1 MSGSIPQIAQ
11 PQVKPSEPVASPREL
26 FPSSDGPRG
35 SLRIGAD
42 VGGTFTDVVVLDGQ
56 GNLST
61 QKVPSTPPHFEEAV
75 TRAIGAWLGSAGTS
89 GARVREVAHG
99 TTVATNAVL
108 ERRGA
113 KTALI
118 TTKGFRDVL
127 ELRRIRV
134 PVLYDWFFRKP
145 RELVERCLRFE
156 VEERILA
163 DGTVQVALR
172 ESGLR
177 NLKQRLEQEAVQ
189 SVAVCFLHAYAY
201 PEHEMMAGRFL
212 RRHLPHLTVSL
223 SSEILPERNEY
234 ERTATSVVNAYL
246 RPLMGGYLRAL
257 RRNLRRMKI
266 EAPLLI
272 MQSAGGLTPEEDAAS
287 RPVFVLESGP
297 AAGVLAAATTAS
309 KMGLSNVVTF
319 DMGGTTA
326 KASMI
331 EEGRLGYHSEYEV
344 GASLSTGSRLMGGG
358 GELIRA
364 PSLDIAEVGAGGGSI
379 AYLDRAGGLHV
390 GPRSAGAVPG
400 PACYGRGGREPTV
413 TDANVVLGYVRPG
426 PLANGEVH
434 VDPGAARRA
443 IRDRIAG
450 PLGIGLLEAAEG
462 IHRIANTRIMKALRE
477 VSTERGRDPREFV
490 LMAFGGAGPIHAAG
504 LAEELAVQRVI
515 VPALP
520 GLFSALG
527 LLYSDVERHGV
538 RSCLLS
544 IETLRPRDI
553 EKLRETLERDMLA
566 WFRRGRYSAERVQLT
581 CSVDMRF
588 RGQTSEIKV
597 PLPAGP
603 LTPRDVDTLR
613 QTFEDEHQRLY
624 GHRSAPGHT
633 VEVLAVRLVGKAV
646 RDRTEGV
653 LQPLERQ
660 GETAPSR
667 TAYFGPRWGAIDTP
681 VVTRTSLREVTQG
694 PLLIDEYDST
704 VVVPP
709 GTRVRLDDLQNVVM
723 EGAGPTHELG

>member
-1 MSGSIPQIAQ
+1 MKAAKRAILRQ
-11 PQVKPSEPVASPREL
+11 
-26 FPSSDGPRG
+26 DGV
-35 SLRIGAD
+35 RIGAD

-56 GNLST
+56 GNLHT

-75 TRAIGAWLGSAGTS
+75 IRAIRAWLGSTGIS

-113 KTALI
+113 RTALV

-134 PVLYDWFFRKP
+134 PVLYDWFFQKP
-145 RELVERCLRFE
+145 RELVERYLRFE
-156 VEERILA
+156 VDERVLA
-163 DGTVQVALR
+163 NGDVQVGLR
-172 ESGLR
+172 ESELWD
-177 NLKQRLEQEAVQ
+177 LKKKLEQEAVQ

-212 RRHLPHLTVSL
+212 RKHLPHLTVSL
-223 SSEILPERNEY
+223 SSEILPERKEY
-234 ERTATSVVNAYL
+234 ERTATTAVNAYV
-246 RPLMGGYLRAL
+246 RPVMRGYLNAL
-257 RRNLRRMKI
+257 RRSLRRMDI

-272 MQSAGGLTPEEDAAS
+272 MQSAGGLTPEDDAAT

-297 AAGVLAAATTAS
+297 AAGVLAAATTAGRI
-309 KMGLSNVVTF
+309 GLANVITF

-331 EEGRLGYHSEYEV
+331 EESRLGYHSEYEV
-344 GASLSTGSRLMGGG
+344 GASLSTGSRLMGGS

-400 PACYGRGGREPTV
+400 PACYRQGGKEPTV

-434 VDPGAARRA
+434 VDPEAARRA
-443 IRDRIAG
+443 IQDRIAG
-450 PLGIGLLEAAEG
+450 PLGVGLFEAAEG

-490 LMAFGGAGPIHAAG
+490 LMAFGGSGPVHAAG
-504 LAEELAVQRVI
+504 LAEELSVQRAMI
-515 VPALP
+515 PELP

-527 LLYSDVERHGV
+527 LLCSDVERHGV

-544 IETLRPRDI
+544 IESLCPREIEQLR
-553 EKLRETLERDMLA
+553 KTLEKDMLA
-566 WFRRGRYSAERVQLT
+566 WFQRGGYSAERVQLA

-588 RGQTSEIKV
+588 RGQTSEIRV
-597 PLPAGP
+597 PLPSKP
-603 LTPRDVDTLR
+603 LAPEDVATLR
-613 QTFEDEHQRLY
+613 QTFEAEHERLY
-624 GHRSAPGHT
+624 GHRSAAGHT
-633 VEVLAVRLVGKAV
+633 VEVLAVRLVGKAT
-646 RDRTEGV
+646 RDQTEGFPEPV
-653 LQPLERQ
+653 KLQ
-660 GETAPSR
+660 GEAAPSR
-667 TAYFGPRWGAIDTP
+667 MAYFGSRWGAIDTP
-681 VVTRTSLREVTQG
+681 VVARTSLREITRG

-709 GTRVRLDDLQNVVM
+709 ATRVWLDDLQNVVM
-723 EGAGPTHELG
+723 EGAGSHQ

>member
-1 MSGSIPQIAQ
+1 MKAAKRSNRPQGA
-11 PQVKPSEPVASPREL
+11 V
-26 FPSSDGPRG
+26 
-35 SLRIGAD
+35 RIGAD
-42 VGGTFTDVVVLDGQ
+42 VGGTFTDVVVLDGR
-56 GNLST
+56 GNPYT
-61 QKVPSTPPHFEEAV
+61 QKVPSTPPHFEKAV
-75 TRAIGAWLGSAGTS
+75 IQAIGAWLGSTGIS

-108 ERRGA
+108 EGRGA
-113 KTALI
+113 RTALV

-134 PVLYDWFFRKP
+134 PVLYDWFFQKP
-145 RELVERCLRFE
+145 GELVERYLRFE
-156 VEERILA
+156 VDERVLA
-163 DGTVQVALR
+163 NGEVQSGLR
-172 ESGLR
+172 ESELWD
-177 NLKQRLEQEAVQ
+177 LKKKLEREAVQ

-201 PEHEMMAGRFL
+201 PEHERMVGRFL
-212 RRHLPHLTVSL
+212 RKHLPHLTVSL
-223 SSEILPERNEY
+223 SSEILPERKEY
-234 ERTATSVVNAYL
+234 ERTATTAVNAYV
-246 RPLMGGYLRAL
+246 RPVMRGYLNAL
-257 RRNLRRMKI
+257 RRNLRRMEI

-287 RPVFVLESGP
+287 RPVFILESGP

-309 KMGLSNVVTF
+309 RMGLANVITF

-344 GASLSTGSRLMGGG
+344 GASLSTGSRLMGGS

-379 AYLDRAGGLHV
+379 ACLDRAGGLHV

-400 PACYGRGGREPTV
+400 PACYRRGGKEPTV

-434 VDPGAARRA
+434 VDPEAARRA
-443 IRDRIAG
+443 IQDRIAG

-490 LMAFGGAGPIHAAG
+490 LMAFGGSGPVHAAG
-504 LAEELAVQRVI
+504 LAEELSVQRVM

-544 IETLRPRDI
+544 IESLRPREI
-553 EKLRETLERDMLA
+553 EELRETLEKDMLA
-566 WFRRGRYSAERVQLT
+566 WFRQGDYSAERIQLA

-588 RGQTSEIKV
+588 RGQTSEIRI
-597 PLPAGP
+597 PLPAKP
-603 LTPRDVDTLR
+603 LTPQHVDTLR
-613 QTFEDEHQRLY
+613 QTFEDEHERLY
-624 GHRSAPGHT
+624 GHRSAAGHT
-633 VEVLAVRLVGKAV
+633 VEVLAVRLVGKV
-646 RDRTEGV
+646 VQHRTEGDFQ
-653 LQPLERQ
+653 LPELQ
-660 GETAPSR
+660 GETVPSR
-667 TAYFGPRWGAIDTP
+667 TAYFGSRWGAVDTP

-709 GTRVRLDDLQNVVM
+709 ATRVWLDDLRNVVM
-723 EGAGPTHELG
+723 EGAGSHP

>member
-1 MSGSIPQIAQ
+1 MKAAKRAILPQDA
-11 PQVKPSEPVASPREL
+11 V
-26 FPSSDGPRG
+26 
-35 SLRIGAD
+35 RIGAD

-61 QKVPSTPPHFEEAV
+61 HKVPSTPPHFEEAV
-75 TRAIGAWLGSAGTS
+75 IQSIGAWLGSTAIS
-89 GARVREVAHG
+89 GACVREVAHG

-113 KTALI
+113 RTALV
-118 TTKGFRDVL
+118 TTRGFRDVL

-134 PVLYDWFFRKP
+134 PVLYNWFFQKP
-145 RELVERCLRFE
+145 GELVERYLRFE
-156 VEERILA
+156 VDERILA
-163 DGTVQVALR
+163 DGDVQVALR
-172 ESGLR
+172 ESELWD
-177 NLKQRLEQEAVQ
+177 LKKKLEQEAVQ

-212 RRHLPHLTVSL
+212 RKHLPHLAVSL

-234 ERTATSVVNAYL
+234 ERTATAVVNAYV
-246 RPLMGGYLRAL
+246 RPVMRGYLNAL
-257 RRNLRRMKI
+257 RRNLRRMEI

-272 MQSAGGLTPEEDAAS
+272 MQSAGGLTPEEDAAL

-297 AAGVLAAATTAS
+297 AAGVLAAATTAG
-309 KMGLSNVVTF
+309 KAGLPNLITF

-331 EEGRLGYHSEYEV
+331 EEGRPGYHSEYEV
-344 GASLSTGSRLMGGG
+344 GASLSTGSRLMGGS

-379 AYLDRAGGLHV
+379 AFLDRAGGLHV

-400 PACYGRGGREPTV
+400 PACYRRGGKEPTV

-434 VDPGAARRA
+434 VDPEAARRA
-443 IRDRIAG
+443 IQDRIAG

-490 LMAFGGAGPIHAAG
+490 LMAFGGSGPIHAAG
-504 LAEELAVQRVI
+504 LAEELSVPRVM

-538 RSCLLS
+538 RSCLLA
-544 IETLRPRDI
+544 IETLRPREI
-553 EKLRETLERDMLA
+553 EQLRETLEKDMLA
-566 WFRRGRYSAERVQLT
+566 WFRRGRYPAERIRLAW
-581 CSVDMRF
+581 SVDMRF
-588 RGQTSEIKV
+588 RGQTSEIRV
-597 PLPAGP
+597 PLPGGT
-603 LTPRDVDTLR
+603 LTPQDVDSLR
-613 QTFEDEHQRLY
+613 QTFEDEHERLY
-624 GHRSAPGHT
+624 GHRSAAGHT
-633 VEVLAVRLVGKAV
+633 VEVLAVRLVGKAA
-646 RDRTEGV
+646 RDRTEGI
-653 LQPLERQ
+653 LQPPELQ

-667 TAYFGPRWGAIDTP
+667 IAYFGSRWGTVDAP
-681 VVTRTSLREVTQG
+681 VVTRTSLREVAQG
-694 PLLIDEYDST
+694 PLLVDEYDST

-709 GTRVRLDDLQNVVM
+709 ATRVWLDDLHNVVM
-723 EGAGPTHELG
+723 EGAGSRQ

>member
-1 MSGSIPQIAQ
+1 MSLRFKRSNGPQGA
-11 PQVKPSEPVASPREL
+11 V
-26 FPSSDGPRG
+26 
-35 SLRIGAD
+35 RIGAD
-42 VGGTFTDVVVLDGQ
+42 VGGTFTDVVVLDGR

-75 TRAIGAWLGSAGTS
+75 IQAIGAWLGSTGIS
-89 GARVREVAHG
+89 GDRVGEVAHG

-113 KTALI
+113 RTALV

-134 PVLYDWFFRKP
+134 PVLYDWFFQKP
-145 RELVERCLRFE
+145 RELVERYLRFE
-156 VEERILA
+156 VDERVLA
-163 DGTVQVALR
+163 DGDVQTGLR
-172 ESGLR
+172 ESALWD
-177 NLKQRLEQEAVQ
+177 LKKKLEQEAVQ

-201 PEHEMMAGRFL
+201 PEHELMAGRFL
-212 RRHLPHLTVSL
+212 RKHLPHLAVSL

-234 ERTATSVVNAYL
+234 ERTATAVVNAYV
-246 RPLMGGYLRAL
+246 RPVMGGYLSAL
-257 RRNLRRMKI
+257 RRHLRRMEI

-272 MQSAGGLTPEEDAAS
+272 MQSAGGLTPEEDAAA

-309 KMGLSNVVTF
+309 KAGLPNLITF

-344 GASLSTGSRLMGGG
+344 GASLSTGSRLMGGS

-400 PACYGRGGREPTV
+400 PACYRRGGREPTV
-413 TDANVVLGYVRPG
+413 TDANLVLGYVRPG

-434 VDPGAARRA
+434 VDMEAARRA
-443 IRDRIAG
+443 IQDRIAG

-477 VSTERGRDPREFV
+477 VSTERGRDPREFA
-490 LMAFGGAGPIHAAG
+490 LMAFGGSGPIHAAG
-504 LAEELAVQRVI
+504 LAEELS
-515 VPALP
+515 VPKVMVPVLP

-527 LLYSDVERHGV
+527 LLFSNVERHGV
-538 RSCLLS
+538 RSCLLAL
-544 IETLRPRDI
+544 EALRPREI
-553 EKLRETLERDMLA
+553 EQLRETLEKDMLA
-566 WFRRGRYSAERVQLT
+566 WFRRGRYSAERVQLAW
-581 CSVDMRF
+581 SVDMRF

-597 PLPAGP
+597 PLPAKP
-603 LTPRDVDTLR
+603 LTPQGVDTLR
-613 QTFEDEHQRLY
+613 QTFEDEHERLY
-624 GHRSAPGHT
+624 GHRSAAGHT

-646 RDRTEGV
+646 QDRTEGF
-653 LQPLERQ
+653 LQPPELQ
-660 GETAPSR
+660 GEAARSR
-667 TAYFGPRWGAIDTP
+667 TAYFGSRWGAIDTP
-681 VVTRTSLREVTQG
+681 VVTRTSLREATQG

-709 GTRVRLDDLQNVVM
+709 ATRVRLDDLQNVVM
-723 EGAGPTHELG
+723 EGAGSHP